1 MEKTKVVT
9 SLPCERETLSER
21 LRHSGFNKAEVV
33 LSKYLEFDK
42 NETTFKKWLTESC
55 GVSDTQSETCYKCL
69 QEWCQAHL

>member
-1 MEKTKVVT
+1 MKKTEVVT
-9 SLPCERETLSER
+9 CLPCKKETLSER
-21 LRHSGFNKAEVV
+21 LRHSGLNKAEAV

-42 NETTFKKWLTESC
+42 NETSFKKWLTEYR